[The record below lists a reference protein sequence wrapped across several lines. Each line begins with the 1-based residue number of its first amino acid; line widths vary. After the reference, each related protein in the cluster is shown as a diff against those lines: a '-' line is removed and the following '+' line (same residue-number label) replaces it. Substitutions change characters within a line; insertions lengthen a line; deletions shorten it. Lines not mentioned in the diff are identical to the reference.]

1 MDQNH
6 RYYGLPAPL
15 SSLAMYI
22 HPSLSPLPHYSVS
35 TSNNND
41 KRTMGLEQIRPKIG
55 RRVSW
60 LWKLPVGN
68 QNQRKKIGDSAKML
82 QGFTASTELQGEKKF
97 ITIVCTTASC
107 IM

>member
-1 MDQNH
+1 
-6 RYYGLPAPL
+6 
-15 SSLAMYI
+15 MYI

-41 KRTMGLEQIRPKIG
+41 KRTMSLEQIRPKIG

-68 QNQRKKIGDSAKML
+68 QNQRKKNWGLSED
-82 QGFTASTELQGEKKF
+82 ASSYWVSQVSLVDGWKSNPDGAGELGER
-97 ITIVCTTASC
+97 SC
-107 IM
+107 